1 MNTSLPLTSP
11 TTAPAPRRR
20 GFTLV
25 ELLVVVAVIA
35 LLIGLLLPALSKAR
49 AAGYQAKGL
58 STQKQLALGLISY
71 GNSADFAIPGINTSG
86 RQLQRLLTVNGGQRI
101 NQTEAL
107 PTQGWDWMTPALAGE
122 VNYPVTRAD
131 RLVYNLREYSDP
143 AQREVFIAQ
152 NLDNAA
158 ETLGTGPSMTEVAT
172 RAASIPAPSFFMP
185 SAFQMMGGAPM
196 VPVDN
201 AGPIG
206 QSDQAKNCVEI
217 PAGYRPRQD
226 KIGQAA
232 SKIAIADGNID
243 VTDNGGSPV
252 KMDVGTF
259 STPVD
264 KIYGAFASDGA
275 VRKDALAYA
284 EGATNLKLTYRHAN
298 RINTVY
304 YDGHGEAISDDTSR
318 NPNLWY
324 PTGSMFKNNNA
335 HSGSV
340 AFFGANATFPR
351 KIN

>member
-1 MNTSLPLTSP
+1 MNTSLTRTVS
-11 TTAPAPRRR
+11 TRR

-49 AAGYQAKGL
+49 AAGFQAKGL
-58 STQKQLALGLISY
+58 STQKQLALGIISY

-86 RQLQRLLTVNGGQRI
+86 RQLQRQLTVNGGARI
-101 NQTEAL
+101 NQTEGM

-158 ETLGTGPSMTEVAT
+158 ETLGLGPSMQELAT
-172 RAASIPAPSFFMP
+172 RTSSIPAPSFFMP
-185 SAFQMMGGAPM
+185 AAFQLQGGFPST
-196 VPVDN
+196 PTDN
-201 AGPIG
+201 TTPIG
-206 QSDQAKNCVEI
+206 QTDQAKQCVEI
-217 PAGYRPRQD
+217 PGGYRPRQD

-232 SKIAIADGNID
+232 SKIAIADGHIN
-243 VTDNGGSPV
+243 VTDNGGAPI

-259 STPVD
+259 TLPQD
-264 KIYGAFASDGA
+264 KIFGAFASDGA
-275 VRKDALAYA
+275 IRKDATHYA
-284 EGATNLKLTYRHAN
+284 EGGTNLKLSYRHAN

-304 YDGHGEAISDDTSR
+304 FDGHGEAIGDDASR
-318 NPNLWY
+318 NPSLWY
-324 PTGSMFKNNNA
+324 PTGSLFKNNNA
-335 HSGSV
+335 HSTSV
-340 AFFGANATFPR
+340 ASYGSNPEFPAR
-351 KIN
+351 IN